1 MAFDTKT
8 KHIFALNLLRAE
20 LSSENNYQMIYQCK
34 KNWIPVTV
42 DIQNLKKISSSFLH
56 CIQGYKATTC
66 KVT

>member
-34 KNWIPVTV
+34 KNWIPVLV
-42 DIQNLKKISSSFLH
+42 DIENLKKLVLPS
-56 CIQGYKATTC
+56 CIAVQGYKATTC
-66 KVT
+66 KVK